1 MKRDTHVLVCS
12 WAVVLS
18 LSASSLTL
26 FSHDHRSAVAFT
38 AAGGMQGATTEEAA
52 QGAVSGQGA
61 MKFRVL
67 HTSKRL
73 PEKARK
79 VLAAAH
85 GGFTVDRRPGRGETY
100 FALAGAGILR
110 ISADL
115 KTIRLLETPEAIRE
129 VNLHNVTIWYGA
141 DGKGYLTFPAHKTGD
156 IHTTTLDGA
165 LVHTL
170 ESPTPEDDFDHPT
183 VNDYFRGKGNFAP
196 TDVEHLDGT
205 LYVTTGYSSLDFV
218 LTARVL
224 GTDPFRVTWQ
234 DLAFGG
240 KGDGPGRFGTGHG
253 ITLTPDKRHLA
264 VSDRPNAKVER
275 FTRYGHYR
283 STLRLPVGSFP
294 IDIDYVGKYAVVGC
308 LYGPDRSKGAPIYIL
323 EGDRVIST
331 VMVKD
336 ELGLETFQHIHDAV
350 VRRIDGKLYII
361 AQTWNPGDVAIL
373 EQVTPPPEEQ

>member
-1 MKRDTHVLVCS
+1 MKRRTRVLGRF
-12 WAVVLS
+12 WAAIVLGMS
-18 LSASSLTL
+18 FSSPML
-26 FSHDHRSAVAFT
+26 FCHDHRSPVVFAVTGGLSGANKGEAF
-38 AAGGMQGATTEEAA
+38 QGS
-52 QGAVSGQGA
+52 VSGQGA

-67 HTSKRL
+67 YTSEWL
-73 PEKARK
+73 PEDARK

-85 GGFTVDRRPGRGETY
+85 GGFTVDRRLGRGETY
-100 FALAGAGILR
+100 FTLAGAGILQ

-115 KTIRLLETPEAIRE
+115 KTVRLLETPKAIRD
-129 VNLHNVTIWYGA
+129 VNLHNVTIWHGA
-141 DGKGYLTFPAHKTGD
+141 DGMEYLTFPAHKTGK
-156 IHTTTLDGA
+156 IYTTTLDGT

-170 ESPTPEDDFDHPT
+170 QTPTPGDDFDHPT
-183 VNDYFRGKGNFAP
+183 VNDYFRGKGNFSP
-196 TDVEHLDGT
+196 TDVEYLDGKF
-205 LYVTTGYSSLDFV
+205 YVTTGYSSLDFV

-224 GTDPFRVTWQ
+224 GTNPFQVDWH

-240 KGDGPGRFGTGHG
+240 KGDGPGQFGTGHG
-253 ITLTPDKRHLA
+253 ITVTPDTRYLA

-283 STLRLPVGSFP
+283 STLKLPVGSFP

-331 VMVKD
+331 VMAKD

-350 VRRIDGKLYII
+350 MRQIDGKLYII

-373 EQVTPPPEEQ
+373 EQVTP

>member
-1 MKRDTHVLVCS
+1 MNRRACVLVS
-12 WAVVLS
+12 AGALVLNLGS
-18 LSASSLTL
+18 SASML
-26 FSHDHRSAVAFT
+26 FAHDHRSAVAYT
-38 AAGGMQGATTEEAA
+38 VAGGLAGANRAEDS

-67 HTSKRL
+67 YTSEQL
-73 PEKARK
+73 PEEARK

-100 FALAGAGILR
+100 FALAGAGILQ
-110 ISADL
+110 IGADM
-115 KTIRLLETPEAIRE
+115 KTVRLLETPEAIKD
-129 VNLHNVTIWYGA
+129 VALHNVTIWYGA
-141 DGKGYLTFPAHKTGD
+141 DGTGYLTFPAHKTGD

-170 ESPTPEDDFDHPT
+170 QAPSLADDFDHPT
-183 VNDYFRGKGNFAP
+183 VNDYFQGMGNFAP
-196 TDVEHLDGT
+196 TDVEHLNGM

-224 GTDPFRVTWQ
+224 STDPFRVTWH

-253 ITLTPDKRHLA
+253 ITLTPDKRLLA
-264 VSDRPNAKVER
+264 VSDRPHAKVER

-294 IDIDYVGKYAVVGC
+294 IDIDYAGKYAVVGC

-331 VMVKD
+331 VMAKE

-350 VRRIDGKLYII
+350 LRQVDGKLYII

-373 EQVTPPPEEQ
+373 EQVMP

>member
-1 MKRDTHVLVCS
+1 MKRRACVLACALVLNLCS
-12 WAVVLS
+12 
-18 LSASSLTL
+18 SSSML
-26 FSHDHRSAVAFT
+26 FSHDNRSAVAYT
-38 AAGGMQGATTEEAA
+38 VSGGLAGAIRAEDSE
-52 QGAVSGQGA
+52 GAVSGQGD

-67 HTSKRL
+67 YTSEQL
-73 PEKARK
+73 PEEARK

-100 FALAGAGILR
+100 FALAGAGILQ
-110 ISADL
+110 ISADM
-115 KTIRLLETPEAIRE
+115 KTVRLLETPEAIKD
-129 VNLHNVTIWYGA
+129 VALHNVTIWYGP
-141 DGKGYLTFPAHKTGD
+141 DGTGYLTFPAHKTGD

-170 ESPTPEDDFDHPT
+170 QAPGREDDFDHPT
-183 VNDYFRGKGNFAP
+183 VNDYFRGMGNLAP
-196 TDVEHLDGT
+196 TDVEHLEGM

-224 GTDPFRVTWQ
+224 STDPFRVSWH

-240 KGDGPGRFGTGHG
+240 KGLGPGRFGTGHG
-253 ITLTPDKRHLA
+253 VTLTPDKRLLA

-331 VMVKD
+331 VMIKD

-350 VRRIDGKLYII
+350 LRQVDGKLYII

-373 EQVTPPPEEQ
+373 EQVSP

>member
-1 MKRDTHVLVCS
+1 MKRHTHVLVCAL
-12 WAVVLS
+12 AVVLS
-18 LSASSLTL
+18 LSASSQTL
-26 FSHDHRSAVAFT
+26 LSHDHRSAVAFT
-38 AAGGMQGATTEEAA
+38 VVGGMEGAATAEASK
-52 QGAVSGQGA
+52 GAVSGQGV

-67 HTSKRL
+67 YTSERL
-73 PEKARK
+73 PEEARK

-100 FALAGAGILR
+100 FALAGAGILQ

-115 KTIRLLETPEAIRE
+115 KTVRLLETPEAIRE
-129 VNLHNVTIWYGA
+129 VNLHNVTIWYGP
-141 DGKGYLTFPAHKTGD
+141 DGTGYLTFPAHKTGD
-156 IHTTTLDGA
+156 IYTTTLDGA

-170 ESPTPEDDFDHPT
+170 QSPTPKDDFDHPT

-196 TDVEHLDGT
+196 TDVEHLDGK
-205 LYVTTGYSSLDFV
+205 LYVTTGYSSLDYV

-224 GTDPFRVTWQ
+224 GTNPFRVTWH

-283 STLRLPVGSFP
+283 STLKLPVGSFP

-336 ELGLETFQHIHDAV
+336 ELGLKTFQHIHDAV
-350 VRRIDGKLYII
+350 VRQVDGKLYII

-373 EQVTPPPEEQ
+373 EQVVP

>member
-1 MKRDTHVLVCS
+1 MKPRACVLVS
-12 WAVVLS
+12 AWVLVFS
-18 LSASSLTL
+18 LSASSPML
-26 FSHDHRSAVAFT
+26 FSHDQRSVAAFT
-38 AAGGMQGATTEEAA
+38 AGGGAIVASRAA
-52 QGAVSGQGA
+52 DSEGAVSGQGA

-67 HTSKRL
+67 QTSEQL
-73 PEKARK
+73 PEEARK

-100 FALAGAGILR
+100 FALAGAGILQ
-110 ISADL
+110 IGADM
-115 KTIRLLETPEAIRE
+115 KTVRLLETPEAIKD
-129 VNLHNVTIWYGA
+129 VALHNVTIWYGA
-141 DGKGYLTFPAHKTGD
+141 DGTGYLTFPAHKTGD

-170 ESPTPEDDFDHPT
+170 QAPSLADDFDHPT
-183 VNDYFRGKGNFAP
+183 VNDYFRGMGNFAP
-196 TDVEHLDGT
+196 TDVEHLNGM

-224 GTDPFRVTWQ
+224 STDPFRVNWH

-240 KGDGPGRFGTGHG
+240 KGGGPGRFGTGHG
-253 ITLTPDKRHLA
+253 ITLTPDKRLLS

-283 STLRLPVGSFP
+283 STLRLPAGSFP
-294 IDIDYVGKYAVVGC
+294 IDIDYAGKYAVVGC

-331 VMVKD
+331 VMAKE
-336 ELGLETFQHIHDAV
+336 ELGLQTFQHIHDAV
-350 VRRIDGKLYII
+350 LRQVDGKLYII

-373 EQVTPPPEEQ
+373 EQVTP

>member
-1 MKRDTHVLVCS
+1 MKRRARVLVC
-12 WAVVLS
+12 ACALGLNLS
-18 LSASSLTL
+18 SSSSML
-26 FSHDHRSAVAFT
+26 FSHDHRSAVAY
-38 AAGGMQGATTEEAA
+38 AVSGGLAGANRAEDS

-67 HTSKRL
+67 YSSEQL
-73 PEKARK
+73 PEEARK

-100 FALAGAGILR
+100 FALAGAGILQ
-110 ISADL
+110 ISADM
-115 KTIRLLETPEAIRE
+115 KTVRLLETPEAIKD
-129 VNLHNVTIWYGA
+129 VALHNVTIWYAA
-141 DGKGYLTFPAHKTGD
+141 DGTGYLTFPGHKTGD

-170 ESPTPEDDFDHPT
+170 QAPTLEDDFDHPT
-183 VNDYFRGKGNFAP
+183 VNDYFRGMGNFAP
-196 TDVEHLDGT
+196 TDVEHLDGM

-224 GTDPFRVTWQ
+224 STDPFRVSWH

-253 ITLTPDKRHLA
+253 ITLTPDKRLLA

-294 IDIDYVGKYAVVGC
+294 IDIDYAGQFAVVGC

-331 VMVKD
+331 VMVKE
-336 ELGLETFQHIHDAV
+336 ELGLKTFQHIHDAV
-350 VRRIDGKLYII
+350 VRQVDGKLYII

-373 EQVTPPPEEQ
+373 EQVTP

>member
-1 MKRDTHVLVCS
+1 MKRHTHVLVCA
-12 WAVVLS
+12 WAAILLGMS
-18 LSASSLTL
+18 LGSPTL
-26 FSHDHRSAVAFT
+26 FSHDHRSVVATAVT
-38 AAGGMQGATTEEAA
+38 GGMQGASAAEAS

-100 FALAGAGILR
+100 FALAGAGILQ

-115 KTIRLLETPEAIRE
+115 KTIRLLETPEVIRE
-129 VNLHNVTIWYGA
+129 VNLHNVTVWYGA
-141 DGKGYLTFPAHKTGD
+141 DGTGYLTFPAHKTGD

-170 ESPTPEDDFDHPT
+170 EAPTPEDDFDHPT
-183 VNDYFRGKGNFAP
+183 VNDYFRGMGNFAP

-224 GTDPFRVTWQ
+224 GTNPFRVAWH

-253 ITLTPDKRHLA
+253 ITLTPDKRLLA

-294 IDIDYVGKYAVVGC
+294 IDIDYVGEYAVVGC

-336 ELGLETFQHIHDAV
+336 DLGLKTFQHIHDAV
-350 VRRIDGKLYII
+350 LRQVDGRLYII

-373 EQVTPPPEEQ
+373 EQVMP